1 MNRRSAL
8 KNMLLFAA
16 APAIIKIDTLMPV
29 KPMVNQ
35 ATFTVDGWTTDKDG
49 MIHIHQKGEMFI
61 GNKDNYIRWYHDGLE
76 VKGSLTDSLKIREP
90 LTDWESKEQGDL
102 TILGSKEYVMD
113 KEVMVRVRTRG
124 DKYIS
129 KSYIKSI
136 G

>member
-1 MNRRSAL
+1 MDRRSAL
-8 KNMLLFAA
+8 KNILLFAA
-16 APAIIKIDTLMPV
+16 APAIIKIETLMPV

-49 MIHIHQKGEMFI
+49 IIHIHQKGEMFI
-61 GNKDNYIRWYHDGLE
+61 GNQDNYIRWYQGGLKIKGSFTDGLKFKE
-76 VKGSLTDSLKIREP
+76 SLTE
-90 LTDWESKEQGDL
+90 WESKEQGDL
-102 TILGSKEYVMD
+102 TILGSKKYVMD